1 VRNLITYRNGIR
13 LRQAAALAWMA
24 VIFAF
29 SSMPGSDVPSRY
41 GTLAH
46 FVEYAI
52 LGALLVGVFRD
63 HKPSGAAA
71 AWSTIAAS
79 AYAVTDELHQAF
91 VPGRVPD
98 VSDWGVDTLGAFVG
112 ALVMTLL
119 ISAASEG
126 LTRRGKSQ
134 P

>member
-1 VRNLITYRNGIR
+1 MRNFITYRNGVR
-13 LRQAAALAWMA
+13 LRQAAVLAWMA

-63 HKPSGAAA
+63 RKPSGAAA

-79 AYAVTDELHQAF
+79 AYAITDELHQAF

-112 ALVMTLL
+112 ALLMTLL
-119 ISAASEG
+119 ISAANNEFA
-126 LTRRGKSQ
+126 RRNTVQS
-134 P
+134 